1 VKRES
6 TRVAVVDVRGLPAE
20 QHAALAH
27 RLLGL
32 SPRVEPDPERPG
44 VFFLDPSGMDALF
57 GTLPSWARRVHRA
70 LREEGL
76 DGSVV
81 VGFSRFP
88 AWAAARAR
96 EGVRVFRSP
105 AEEQTFAR
113 EAPLSLLELGHE
125 LERALR
131 KLGVESLGGFL
142 DLPRGE
148 VSTRF
153 GARAKELH
161 ALFEGALRP
170 PLEAFAEDE
179 RVFVEAELEVQDAQ
193 VERLVFC
200 IKGALHTLL
209 AELGRRGLSL
219 SRLDVRFELE
229 WGEPILIEL
238 EPAHET
244 RDALMLLELARLR
257 LASVEIRAPVQ
268 KLSLEAKPCRLE
280 GRQLTLFDTRAVDPH
295 AARFTRRV
303 DPDAAARGLSRLR
316 ASFGDES
323 VTRAILEDAWLPERS
338 FSWEPI
344 TTVARPRA
352 RGDEAAPLLVRRVQ
366 PSPRSLPTSAD
377 GKPRTDPPI
386 CALAGP
392 YRLQGGFWRG
402 EQARDYFYAER
413 TDGSLL
419 FLYRD
424 LHQKR
429 WFLQG
434 ALD

>member
-1 VKRES
+1 VKGA
-6 TRVAVVDVRGLPAE
+6 RVAVVDVPGLEAE
-20 QHAALAH
+20 QHASLAH
-27 RLLGL
+27 RLLEF

-57 GTLPSWARRVHRA
+57 GSLPRWARRVHRA
-70 LREEGL
+70 LRR
-76 DGSVV
+76 DGRTSSVV

-88 AWAAARAR
+88 AWAVARTR
-96 EGVRVFRSP
+96 EGVHVLQSS
-105 AEEQTFAR
+105 AEEHALAR
-113 EAPLSLLELGHE
+113 EAPLSLLALGRE
-125 LERALR
+125 LERALHA
-131 KLGVESLGGFL
+131 LGIRSLGGFL

-153 GARAKELH
+153 GARAKKLH
-161 ALFEGALRP
+161 ALFSDAVRP
-170 PLEAFAEDE
+170 PLEPFAEDE
-179 RVFVEAELEVQDAQ
+179 RILVEAELEVPDAQ
-193 VERLVFC
+193 VERLLFC
-200 IKGALHTLL
+200 IKGAMHTLL
-209 AELGRRGLSL
+209 AELGRRGLALASL
-219 SRLDVRFELE
+219 HVGFELE
-229 WGEPILIEL
+229 WGEPVSIQL

-244 RDALMLLELARLR
+244 RDAAMLLELARLR
-257 LASVEIRAPVQ
+257 LASVELRAPVQ

-295 AARFTRRV
+295 AARFARRI

-344 TTVARPRA
+344 TQVARPRA
-352 RGDEAAPLLVRRVQ
+352 REEKLPFFLVRRMHA
-366 PSPRSLPTSAD
+366 SPRSLPTQAD
-377 GKPRTDPPI
+377 GRPRTDPPI
-386 CALAGP
+386 SAMAGP
-392 YRLQGGFWRG
+392 YRFQGGLHRG
-402 EQARDYFYAER
+402 EHARDYFYAER

-419 FLYRD
+419 FLYRE